1 MNHLK
6 LVRKNEGIEIF
17 RASGRPVDLAEYDL
31 YAIQWRQFYDI
42 ASGRA
47 KLDMQKL
54 HRYLSY
60 GEYKLQQSFKT
71 HVYCADFDDCQ
82 ALMEKLSLNM
92 LLGVSSDTG
101 LLIGILQDT

>member
-1 MNHLK
+1 M
-6 LVRKNEGIEIF
+6 EIF
-17 RASGRPVDLAEYDL
+17 RASGRPVDLTEYEL
-31 YAIQWRQFYDI
+31 YAQQWREFYDI
-42 ASGRA
+42 AAARA

-71 HVYCADFDDCQ
+71 KTYCADFAECQ

-92 LLGVSSDTG
+92 LLGVSSETG
-101 LLIGILQDT
+101 LLIGILQDI